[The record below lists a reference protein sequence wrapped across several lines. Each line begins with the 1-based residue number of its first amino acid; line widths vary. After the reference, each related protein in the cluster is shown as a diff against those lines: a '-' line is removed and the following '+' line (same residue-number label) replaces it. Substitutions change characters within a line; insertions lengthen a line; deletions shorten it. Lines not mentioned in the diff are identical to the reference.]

1 MVASSIPLAQQ
12 VGRAP
17 SITVP
22 LDAEQER
29 RFQRLVEETTM
40 IDLHQHPMVKP
51 EDPSQFLEYLR
62 GDSYAWGYEAVRHGG
77 FTAVGTA
84 NVFRGML
91 NTDEMSF
98 IRFADLLEE
107 IGMMLSDV
115 NRHDGVVKVS
125 NAGEIESA
133 KQQGKVG
140 FLPTVEHLAIGN
152 ELRRVDVL
160 YNAGVR
166 LAGLTYRRRSYIG
179 DGHVERNDGG
189 LSEFGIEV
197 VQRMNELGMVVDLS
211 HASFR
216 TAMDAI
222 EVSRAPVAF
231 SHDGS
236 YTLGQQQGGG
246 EYAAGRMR
254 KDEELVAC
262 ARKGGI
268 VGVTVQ
274 PSVVS
279 SWGLSE
285 LSIDRVL
292 DHYDYMVK
300 LLGTDHVAVG
310 TDSSIGEA
318 YLLRN
323 MGTSGSISG
332 LESPAEGKNIIRG
345 LIARGYSDADIIK
358 ITGGNALAFFRRVM
372 GE

>member
-1 MVASSIPLAQQ
+1 MVANSIPLAKQ
-12 VGRAP
+12 VVQAQT
-17 SITVP
+17 IAVP
-22 LDAEQER
+22 LDYDQER

-62 GDSYAWGYEAVRHGG
+62 GNSYTWGYEAVRHGG

-84 NVFRGML
+84 NVHRGL
-91 NTDEMSF
+91 LHTDEMSF
-98 IRFADLLEE
+98 VRFQDLLDE

-115 NRHDGVVKVS
+115 SRHYDVVKVT
-125 NAGEIESA
+125 NAGEIEAA
-133 KQQGKVG
+133 KQRGQVG

-152 ELRRVDVL
+152 ELQRVDVL
-160 YNAGVR
+160 YNTGIR
-166 LAGLTYRRRSYIG
+166 IAGLTYRRRNYIG
-179 DGHVERNDGG
+179 DGQLERNDGG

-222 EVSRAPVAF
+222 EFSRAPVAF

-246 EYAAGRMR
+246 AYAAGRLK

-274 PSVVS
+274 PSVIR
-279 SWGLSE
+279 SWGVS
-285 LSIDRVL
+285 LSIERLL
-292 DHYDYMVK
+292 DHYDYMVQ
-300 LLGTDHVAVG
+300 LLGTEHVAIG
-310 TDSSIGEA
+310 TDSGIGV
-318 YLLRN
+318 RS
-323 MGTSGSISG
+323 SGSICG

-345 LIARGYSDADIIK
+345 LITRGYSDADIIK

>member
-1 MVASSIPLAQQ
+1 MVESSITLAKQ
-12 VGRAP
+12 VIQP
-17 SITVP
+17 QSIAVT
-22 LDAEQER
+22 LDEDQER

-51 EDPSQFLEYLR
+51 ENPSQLLEYLH
-62 GDSYAWGYEAVRHGG
+62 GDSYEWGYEAVRHGG

-84 NVFRGML
+84 NVYRGML

-98 IRFADLLEE
+98 IRFEDLIDE
-107 IGMMLSDV
+107 IGMMLSDIR
-115 NRHDGVVKVS
+115 RHDEVVEVS
-125 NAGEIESA
+125 NAGDIEAA
-133 KQQGKVG
+133 KQHGKVG

-160 YNAGVR
+160 YNAGIR
-166 LAGLTYRRRSYIG
+166 MAGLTYRRRSYIG
-179 DGHVERNDGG
+179 DGQHERNDGG
-189 LSEFGIEV
+189 LSLFGIEV
-197 VQRMNELGMVVDLS
+197 VQRMNEVGMVVDLS

-222 EVSRAPVAF
+222 EFSQAPVAF
-231 SHDGS
+231 THDGS

-246 EYAAGRMR
+246 KYAAGRLK
-254 KDEELVAC
+254 KDEELLAC

-274 PSVVS
+274 PSVIR
-279 SWGLSE
+279 SWGSE
-285 LSIDRVL
+285 LSIERLL

-300 LLGTDHVAVG
+300 LLGIDHVAIG
-310 TDSSIGEA
+310 TDSSIGA
-318 YLLRN
+318 R
-323 MGTSGSISG
+323 GSGSVSG

-345 LIARGYSDADIIK
+345 LITRGYSDADIIK